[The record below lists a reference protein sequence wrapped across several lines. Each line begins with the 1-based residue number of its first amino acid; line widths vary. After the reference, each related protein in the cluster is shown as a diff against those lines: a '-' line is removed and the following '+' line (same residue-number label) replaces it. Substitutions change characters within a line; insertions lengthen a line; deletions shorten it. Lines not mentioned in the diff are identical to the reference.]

1 MNAFSLQKFQINSQ
15 TFTIC
20 AAEQSNQSKEKIET
34 LESELL
40 KSNILLKK
48 KDFELNNLQK
58 IISQQRETSN
68 NTSNSILLSS
78 EFKKEWNDL
87 GSSTIME
94 SFEHVFNRSTLLAHM
109 VQETF
114 LITFTETQKLI
125 DQKVSHIMSYFN
137 ISQKNCKYEKFFV
150 KIVPLF
156 EEFFVS
162 IFFDNKLEN
171 ETLVNNILT
180 NLSKNIIGKNIAKY
194 FHKEILLDLQ
204 SENIKKFINKSIRLS
219 LYMHLHSPILTINID
234 PFDKREHVYYYF
246 NHCEH
251 VNIEGFEKES
261 SPCLVIL
268 PPPLLNSGFT
278 FMGIKPFVYI
288 IADPDEKI
296 YEKCEM
302 MKEQNIGGIGRR
314 IHSKSYGGEDFK
326 GRRVK
331 KEEDE
336 EGSRHSEEIQEEEIT
351 ENKKK
356 GSNKLNLSD
365 RSPDK
370 KDNNL
375 FTLSSS
381 SSSSLKGKDK
391 ENKEEKKELSSK
403 KEEIT
408 EYNDSKA
415 IINQINSRNASKE
428 VLCYNNKTIINNTN
442 ISVIETKTQFKEMN
456 RISQIL
462 FNIGHPT
469 TLNTPPS
476 SASSSLTKR
485 KEKKKLPP
493 NFKKKYL
500 VSVNNG
506 INSSSSSIKSRN
518 TPNTINRNKTHQ
530 QSSSLNKLS
539 NNPLMGN
546 NLSFFEKEG
555 GNYDYICKTIEQKEN
570 GVIVKPI
577 IKQMP
582 QELNVNSEK
591 PIKKRN
597 VHIINQKNFP
607 SCKAKRYEEN
617 NNSNS
622 SINKKS
628 KNSSVKFSKKNNNIE
643 NSCLNMNTINT
654 NLINKGLIK
663 GVINRNYIKSK
674 KTFFT
679 NDLLSCY
686 NNNHILNS
694 NSVNINELNGN
705 ENLKQ
710 KIKGEEGI

>member
-1 MNAFSLQKFQINSQ
+1 MNSFSLQKFQIISQ
-15 TFTIC
+15 TFTIY
-20 AAEQSNQSKEKIET
+20 ASEQQNQSKEKIET
-34 LESELL
+34 LENELL

-48 KDFELNNLQK
+48 KDFEINNLQK
-58 IISQQRETSN
+58 IISQQRKTSN
-68 NTSNSILLSS
+68 NTSNSLLLSS

-137 ISQKNCKYEKFFV
+137 ISQKNCKYEKFFF
-150 KIVPLF
+150 KIIPIF
-156 EEFFVS
+156 EEFFVP
-162 IFFDNKLEN
+162 IFFDNQHEN
-171 ETLVNNILT
+171 EILVNNILS

-204 SENIKKFINKSIRLS
+204 SENIKKFINKSIKLS

-234 PFDKREHVYYYF
+234 PFDQREYVYYYF

-251 VNIEGFEKES
+251 VNIEGFEKDN

-268 PPPLLNSGFT
+268 PPPLLNSGFS

-302 MKEQNIGGIGRR
+302 MKEQNIEGIERR

-326 GRRVK
+326 ERRIK
-331 KEEDE
+331 KEEDGE
-336 EGSRHSEEIQEEEIT
+336 SSRHSEEIQEEEVT
-351 ENKKK
+351 ESKKK
-356 GSNKLNLSD
+356 RNLSD

-391 ENKEEKKELSSK
+391 ENREKEKVPSTK

-408 EYNDSKA
+408 EYNVNKA
-415 IINQINSRNASKE
+415 KIKKINSRNASKE
-428 VLCYNNKTIINNTN
+428 ALCYNNKTTINNTN

-485 KEKKKLPP
+485 KIKKNLPP
-493 NFKKKYL
+493 NFKKKFL

-506 INSSSSSIKSRN
+506 INASSSSIKSRN
-518 TPNTINRNKTHQ
+518 TPNPLNRNKTHQ
-530 QSSSLNKLS
+530 QSFSLNKLS

-546 NLSFFEKEG
+546 GLSFFEKEG

-570 GVIVKPI
+570 GVMVKPI
-577 IKQMP
+577 IKQIP

-591 PIKKRN
+591 QIKKRK
-597 VHIINQKNFP
+597 VHIINQNIFP

-622 SINKKS
+622 INKKS
-628 KNSSVKFSKKNNNIE
+628 KNNSVKFSKKKKNIE
-643 NSCLNMNTINT
+643 NCCLNMNTINT
-654 NLINKGLIK
+654 NLINKGLVK
-663 GVINRNYIKSK
+663 GVINRNYIKTK

-686 NNNHILNS
+686 NNNHILNN

-705 ENLKQ
+705 DNLKQ